1 MRKKPLTQDA
11 KILLQ
16 LNRLRKEAEMRRARA
31 WWHDDIW
38 PENVGDYLKIELAHG
53 TNESF
58 WLKQVATYWG
68 MAASLVEDGTLSE
81 AAFLD
86 MEFSREMFTVFAK
99 VRLFLKQLRERTGNP
114 DFMANVE
121 VYS

>member
-1 MRKKPLTQDA
+1 MIFGRKMSA
-11 KILLQ
+11 I
-16 LNRLRKEAEMRRARA
+16 
-31 WWHDDIW
+31 I
-38 PENVGDYLKIELAHG
+38 LKIELAHG

-99 VRLFLKQLRERTGNP
+99 VRPFLKQLRERTGNP
-114 DFMANVE
+114 DFMDNVE
-121 VYS
+121 RFIFKSRAARKQLQSEIERLRVLHKKRS